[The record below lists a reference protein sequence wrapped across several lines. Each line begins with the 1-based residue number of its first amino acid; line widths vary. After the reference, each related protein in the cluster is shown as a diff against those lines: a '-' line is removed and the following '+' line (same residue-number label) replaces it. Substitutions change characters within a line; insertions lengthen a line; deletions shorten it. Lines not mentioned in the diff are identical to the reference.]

1 MKQATRCIEI
11 IRKFSWSQR
20 INGYGDMVISHQ
32 IETAL
37 ACGEIT
43 LDSVCHPIALKIREY
58 DDKNGTDLLDV
69 LATYIYSGLSV
80 KISSEY
86 LHMHINTVYQ
96 RIHKL

>member
-20 INGYGDMVISHQ
+20 INGYGDMVISHL
-32 IETAL
+32 IDTAL

-58 DDKNGTDLLDV
+58 DDK
-69 LATYIYSGLSV
+69 
-80 KISSEY
+80 
-86 LHMHINTVYQ
+86 TV
-96 RIHKL
+96 RIFWMYWPLTFIPACP